1 MLRKLQA
8 ELDQAAQRRQLSNP
22 IISYDYANNLPYLQA
37 VVKESLRIWPP
48 VVGLMQ
54 KVVPPEGDTLDGRFV
69 PGGTQIGYCAWGVHR
84 NPAVFGPDADLFRP
98 ERWFETDEEK
108 LLAMHRTIDVV
119 FGSGRY
125 ACLGKQV
132 ALIEVSKAI
141 AEVSFVD
148 RQ

>member
-108 LLAMHRTIDVV
+108 PLAMHRTIDVV